1 MNASGMR
8 GVADAHG
15 RSFQW
20 MSRYSVTW
28 PRVPRMNVSHA
39 LQAAQL
45 MPCSL
50 IAITIVT
57 CYASLS

>member
-15 RSFQW
+15 RSSQW
-20 MSRYSVTW
+20 MSRYSVTR

-39 LQAAQL
+39 LQAR
-45 MPCSL
+45 
-50 IAITIVT
+50 I
-57 CYASLS
+57 